1 MDRLGT
7 GRSHPDRLAG
17 LDSCALVL
25 GALIGCGGK
34 SPTSPPGPDP
44 TPTPSGGCPFI
55 LEVAPIA
62 GFPGLY
68 DVAPNPPGPYTI
80 SVNGLSRSIEFG
92 VLVTANAGDLVQ
104 GCRPC
109 GCTAVV
115 VVR

>member
-1 MDRLGT
+1 MRYSLV
-7 GRSHPDRLAG
+7 P
-17 LDSCALVL
+17 CAL
-25 GALIGCGGK
+25 ALSALLAACNG
-34 SPTSPPGPDP
+34 SPTSPDPKP
-44 TPTPSGGCPFI
+44 TPTPAAGCPFS

-68 DVAPNPPGPYTI
+68 DVTPNPPGSYTI

-92 VLVTANAGDLVQ
+92 QLVTANAGDLVQ